1 MKNNYIDKR
10 KALINWINGRRYLLE
25 QAFPVVGHEFEET
38 NTPKLFN
45 ELSADEQA
53 VLVNWVLTTLKP
65 IKTFSGN
72 RTSYEIKHIFERT
85 PLGFYVLNGAMK
97 GAMLIAGYQI
107 KNEKEINWTFNISE
121 RSISR
126 AYQLG

>member
-1 MKNNYIDKR
+1 MVGDK
-10 KALINWINGRRYLLE
+10 
-25 QAFPVVGHEFEET
+25 FEET
-38 NTPKLFN
+38 NAPKLFN
-45 ELSADEQA
+45 ELSADEQV

-65 IKTFSGN
+65 IKTFSSQ
-72 RTSYEIKHIFERT
+72 RSSYEIKHIFERT

>member
-10 KALINWINGRRYLLE
+10 KSLINWIKDRQYLLE
-25 QAFPVVGHEFEET
+25 RDFPVVSHKFEET

-45 ELSADEQA
+45 ELSVDEQV

-65 IKTFSGN
+65 IKTFSSQ
-72 RTSYEIKHIFERT
+72 RSSYEIKHIFERT

-97 GAMLIAGYQI
+97 GAMLVAGYQI

>member
-10 KALINWINGRRYLLE
+10 KSLINWIKDRQYLLE
-25 QAFPVVGHEFEET
+25 RDFPVVSHKFEET

-45 ELSADEQA
+45 ELSVDEQV

-65 IKTFSGN
+65 IKTFSSQ
-72 RTSYEIKHIFERT
+72 RSSYEIKHIFERT

-107 KNEKEINWTFNISE
+107 RNEKEINWTFNISE

>member
-10 KALINWINGRRYLLE
+10 KSLINWIKDRQSLLE
-25 QAFPVVGHEFEET
+25 RDFPVVGHEFEET

-45 ELSADEQA
+45 ELSVDEQV

-65 IKTFSGN
+65 IKTFSSQ
-72 RTSYEIKHIFERT
+72 RSSYEIKHIFERT

-97 GAMLIAGYQI
+97 GAMLVAGYQI

>member
-10 KALINWINGRRYLLE
+10 KSLINWIKDRQYLLE
-25 QAFPVVGHEFEET
+25 RDFPVVSHKFEET
-38 NTPKLFN
+38 NTSKLFN
-45 ELSADEQA
+45 ELSVDEQV

-65 IKTFSGN
+65 IKTFSSQ
-72 RTSYEIKHIFERT
+72 RSSYEIKHIFERT

-107 KNEKEINWTFNISE
+107 RNEKEINWTFNISE

>member
-10 KALINWINGRRYLLE
+10 KALVNWINGRRYLLE
-25 QAFPVVGHEFEET
+25 QVFPVAGDEFEDI
-38 NTPKLFN
+38 NKPKLFN

-65 IKTFSGN
+65 IKTFSSN
-72 RTSYEIKHIFERT
+72 RSSYEIKHIFERT

-107 KNEKEINWTFNISE
+107 RNGKFYN
-121 RSISR
+121 
-126 AYQLG
+126 